1 MQRAAPDRVVTFAE
15 LYRALMPGE
24 LLSGTDDPR
33 FREARP
39 PRKALE
45 IEGVNEVAGAGL
57 QRLNGSL

>member
-1 MQRAAPDRVVTFAE
+1 
-15 LYRALMPGE
+15 MPGE

-33 FREARP
+33 FREARTH
-39 PRKALE
+39 RKALE